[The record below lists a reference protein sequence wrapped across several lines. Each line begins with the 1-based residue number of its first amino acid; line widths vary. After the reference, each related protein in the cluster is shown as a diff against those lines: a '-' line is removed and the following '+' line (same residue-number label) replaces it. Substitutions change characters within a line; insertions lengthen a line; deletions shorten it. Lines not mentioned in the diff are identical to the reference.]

1 MTLLTDLGCHIA
13 FFFQESFWLRAWGP
27 GMWWLMPVL
36 LGILP
41 FQHMLP
47 IYVSIHIYIYIFK
60 YLHIYISI
68 HIRRWHVGTKDIFFD
83 GNGEADIHTSSRIH
97 TKMHSTCSSDVSQTS
112 ITYFLLYVFFS
123 PILCSLSFC
132 RFPLPTTTIFMQCLC
147 MTLDSVEAKHLLNY
161 IFFCASFILQSD
173 ICLFLWIMFDCIINL
188 LLSVGLLLL
197 HYTGLRW
204 WCQLLRRW
212 VQALFEKWSWYP
224 WKYRASWPQLGVSGV
239 VEWFLQQPSSFFF
252 SRQKPWGLDRNMW
265 ESFWQTNVMG
275 RENKYGQ
282 MLICNDTKVAT
293 FAGAKVSFLC
303 GSAWYV
309 ACNGGQ
315 NGILWEKV
323 LVLDIFIWIVY
334 FIRLCKWN
342 ITTKWHIW

>member
-1 MTLLTDLGCHIA
+1 MC
-13 FFFQESFWLRAWGP
+13 
-27 GMWWLMPVL
+27 
-36 LGILP
+36 
-41 FQHMLP
+41 
-47 IYVSIHIYIYIFK
+47 
-60 YLHIYISI
+60 
-68 HIRRWHVGTKDIFFD
+68 
-83 GNGEADIHTSSRIH
+83 
-97 TKMHSTCSSDVSQTS
+97 
-112 ITYFLLYVFFS
+112 FFS

-212 VQALFEKWSWYP
+212 VQALFEKWSWHP
-224 WKYRASWPQLGVSGV
+224 WKYRASWAPTRGFWGGGGVISPTTLLG
-239 VEWFLQQPSSFFF
+239 FTPP
-252 SRQKPWGLDRNMW
+252 KTWGLDRNMW

-309 ACNGGQ
+309 ACNRGQ

-342 ITTKWHIW
+342 ITTKWHIWLTFCWINSKTSVWFFHSAAQWPLMLNGPRSCNTECPCCYCIGWTPDFENHMCWGWKPIWWPVVQGQEAWTRCLH